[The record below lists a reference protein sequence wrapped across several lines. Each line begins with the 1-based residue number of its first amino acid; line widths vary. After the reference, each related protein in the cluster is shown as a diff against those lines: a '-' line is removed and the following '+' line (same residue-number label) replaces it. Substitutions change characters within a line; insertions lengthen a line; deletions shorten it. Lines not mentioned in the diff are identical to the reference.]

1 MNRALRVG
9 VDVGGSK
16 IAALV
21 AAGLV
26 AGPTG
31 APADRQALGRAQ
43 VATDV
48 TTPERTLDGIAEAV
62 QLALAQAQAAWRDVA
77 AVGLGIPGRV
87 RPETGWVES
96 AVNLRWRRLPVGQL
110 LSERF
115 GVPCFLENDS
125 RAAALGAYQAPG
137 EQRYQNWAYLSVGTG
152 IASGLMLGGEL
163 YRGPNGM
170 AGEIGHIVVA
180 PDGPLCACGL
190 RGCLETMAA
199 GPAIV
204 KHAQALLE
212 AAPAG
217 RQPPWTVQ
225 AGGLTTRRIYEAAA
239 EGDELALAV
248 TRQAGRCLAQAVHSL
263 VMTCDVER
271 VVFGGGVSRAGAPFL
286 HPIME
291 ALEQMRSASQLAA
304 EVLPADI
311 VGLVPA
317 EAEAPLWGALAVAE
331 RGYSKA
337 PVPGG

>member
-1 MNRALRVG
+1 MNRTLRVG

-21 AAGLV
+21 APAARPG
-26 AGPTG
+26 
-31 APADRQALGRAQ
+31 ADRQALGRAE

-62 QLALAQAQAAWRDVA
+62 QLALAQAQAAWCDVA

-96 AVNLRWRRLPVGQL
+96 AVNLRWRRLSVGPL

-204 KHAQALLE
+204 KHAQALLG

-217 RQPPWTVQ
+217 HQPRWATQ
-225 AGGLTTRRIYEAAA
+225 DGGLTTRRIYEAAA

-248 TRQAGRCLAQAVHSL
+248 TRQAGRCLAQAVHGL

-271 VVFGGGVSRAGAPFL
+271 VVFGGGVSRAGVPFL
-286 HPIME
+286 HPIIE
-291 ALEQMRSASQLAA
+291 ALEQMRAASPLAS

-317 EAEAPLWGALAVAE
+317 EVEAPLWGALAVAE
-331 RGYSKA
+331 RGYSRA
-337 PVPGG
+337 RVPGG